1 MTYFSMQS
9 TNRPNATKSRLW
21 HLLALSSLAAAFVL
35 PASAGAA
42 TVNCSTASCLT
53 SALANAAPGDRIIL
67 AAGTY
72 TGNFVSGVNGTSSN
86 PIIIESA
93 SAANKAI
100 LNGGGTSSG
109 YTLYLTG
116 DYTQVKNIKV
126 TNAKKGIMIDNANYG
141 LIDGV
146 EVYNIGE
153 EGVHYRDGSSNN
165 VIQNSS
171 VYDTG
176 KVTADYGEGVYVG
189 SDVGKWGTYVK
200 EANNNR
206 ITNVTI
212 GPNVTAES
220 VDIKEGTTG
229 TIVENSTFNGTGISG
244 ANAADSFMDVKGNNS
259 IIRNNTVYRN
269 GNSIIVDAFQ
279 VHERSTGWGYN
290 NDFYNN
296 TVNLDNAT
304 PYVVLVNG
312 GSATACNNMRT
323 PSGNMYTSGVTTYTS
338 CTGGTPSPGILSV
351 SAVSDSGNDGNA
363 ASNTLDNNL
372 STRWS
377 SQGDGQWIKYDLG
390 ANKSVKYAAIAFHQ
404 GDVRTT
410 TFDVQV
416 STDNTNWTTLL
427 ANKVST
433 ATLSQVNYD
442 FTDTTARYVRIVGHG
457 NSSGNGWNSITEVDI
472 YGN

>member
-1 MTYFSMQS
+1 MTHYVKQS
-9 TNRPNATKSRLW
+9 TDRPNASKNRFP
-21 HLLALSSLAAAFVL
+21 HLLALTALAAAFVL
-35 PASAGAA
+35 PAPAGAA
-42 TVNCSTASCLT
+42 TVNCSTAACLT
-53 SALANAAPGDRIIL
+53 TALANASPGDHIVL

-72 TGNFVSGVNGTSSN
+72 TGNFVSGTNGNSAN

-116 DYTQVKNIKV
+116 DYTQVKNLKI
-126 TNAKKGIMIDNANYG
+126 TNAKKGIMIDNSNNG

-165 VIQNSS
+165 VIQNST

-259 IIRNNTVYRN
+259 IIRNNTAFRN
-269 GNSIIVDAFQ
+269 SNSIIVDAFQ
-279 VHERSTGWGYN
+279 VHERSPGWGYN

-296 TVNLDNAT
+296 TVNLDTAA

-312 GSATACNNMRT
+312 GSATACNNTRT
-323 PSGNMYTSGVTTYTS
+323 PAGNMYTSGVTTYTS
-338 CTGGTPSPGILSV
+338 CSDGTPTPNILSV
-351 SAVSDSGNDGNA
+351 SAVSDSGNDGNV

-390 ANKSVKYAAIAFHQ
+390 TSKTVKYASIAFHQ

-410 TFDVQV
+410 TFDVQI
-416 STDNTNWTTLL
+416 STDNTNWTTVL
-427 ANKVST
+427 ASKVS
-433 ATLSQVNYD
+433 ALTLSQVDYD
-442 FTDTTARYVRIVGHG
+442 FADMSARYVRVVGHG

>member
-1 MTYFSMQS
+1 MTYFSMRTIGLS
-9 TNRPNATKSRLW
+9 NVIRGRSSRL
-21 HLLALSSLAAAFVL
+21 LLVSTIIAAFAW
-35 PASAGAA
+35 PSQAGAA

-53 SALANAAPGDRIIL
+53 TALVNAAPGDRIIL

-72 TGNFVSGVNGTSSN
+72 TGNFVSGVNGTASN
-86 PIIIESA
+86 PITIESA
-93 SAANKAI
+93 SATNKAI

-116 DYTQVKNIKV
+116 DYTQVKNLKI
-126 TNAKKGIMIDNANYG
+126 TNAKKGIMIDNANNG

-171 VYDTG
+171 VHDTG
-176 KVTADYGEGVYVG
+176 QVTADYGEGLYVG
-189 SDVGKWGTYVK
+189 SDVGKWETYVK
-200 EANNNR
+200 EADNNR

-259 IIRNNTVYRN
+259 IIRNNIVNRN

-279 VHERSTGWGYN
+279 VHERSPGWGYN

-296 TVNLDNAT
+296 TANLDNAT
-304 PYVVLVNG
+304 PNVVLVNG
-312 GSATACNNMRT
+312 GSAKACNNTRT
-323 PSGNMYTSGVTTYTS
+323 PAGNMYTAGVTTYTS
-338 CTGGTPSPGILSV
+338 CTGGTPTPSLLTV
-351 SAVSDSGNDGNA
+351 STVSDSGNDGNVA
-363 ASNTLDNNL
+363 TNTLDNNL

-390 ANKSVKYAAIAFHQ
+390 ASKTIAYASIAFHQ
-404 GDVRTT
+404 GDIRTT
-410 TFDVQV
+410 TFDVQI
-416 STDNTNWTTLL
+416 SSDNTNWTNVLT
-427 ANKVST
+427 NKVST
-433 ATLSQVNYD
+433 STLSQVTYD
-442 FTDTTARYVRIVGHG
+442 FTDTAGRYVRIVGHG
-457 NSSGNGWNSITEVDI
+457 NSSGNGWNSITEVDL

>member
-1 MTYFSMQS
+1 MAYYSASSNNLHAAF
-9 TNRPNATKSRLW
+9 RRKF
-21 HLLALSSLAAAFVL
+21 SSLLLMSTVVATIAL
-35 PASAGAA
+35 PTQAGAA

-53 SALANAAPGDRIIL
+53 TALANAVAGDRIIL

-72 TGNFVSGVNGTSSN
+72 TGTFVSGVNGTSSS

-93 SAANKAI
+93 SSTNKAI

-109 YTLYLTG
+109 YTLHLTG
-116 DYTQVKNIKV
+116 NYTQVKNLKI
-126 TNAKKGIMIDNANYG
+126 TNAKKGIMIDNANNG

-165 VIQNSS
+165 IIQNSS
-171 VYDTG
+171 VHDTG
-176 KVTADYGEGVYVG
+176 LVTADYGEGVYVG
-189 SDVGKWGTYVK
+189 SDVGKWGTYIK
-200 EANNNR
+200 EADNNR

-220 VDIKEGTTG
+220 IDIKEGTTG

-259 IIRNNTVYRN
+259 IIRNNTVNRN

-279 VHERSTGWGYN
+279 VHERSPGWGFN

-296 TVNLDNAT
+296 TANLDSGT
-304 PYVVLVNG
+304 PNVVLVNG
-312 GSATACNNMRT
+312 GSAKACNNTRT
-323 PSGNMYTSGVTTYTS
+323 PAGNMYTAGVTVYTT
-338 CTGGTPSPGILSV
+338 CTGGTPSPSILSV
-351 SAVSDSGNDGNA
+351 SSVSDSGNDGNM

-377 SQGDGQWIKYDLG
+377 SQGDGQWINFDLG
-390 ANKSVKYAAIAFHQ
+390 SSKTVKYASIAFHQ

-410 TFDVQV
+410 TFDVQI
-416 STDNTNWTTLL
+416 SSDNTNWTTLL

-433 ATLSQVNYD
+433 TTLSQVTYD
-442 FTDTTARYVRIVGHG
+442 FTDTSGRYVRIVGHG

>member
-1 MTYFSMQS
+1 MTYFVMRTASLSNVFRRKS
-9 TNRPNATKSRLW
+9 TQ
-21 HLLALSSLAAAFVL
+21 LLLVSTLAAAFAL
-35 PASAGAA
+35 PAQAGAA
-42 TVNCSTASCLT
+42 TVNCSSASCLT
-53 SALANAAPGDRIIL
+53 TALANAAPGDRIVL

-72 TGNFVSGVNGTSSN
+72 TGNFVSGVNGTAAN
-86 PIIIESA
+86 PITIESA
-93 SAANKAI
+93 SATNKAI

-116 DYTQVKNIKV
+116 DYTQVKNLKI

-165 VIQNSS
+165 VIKNSS
-171 VYDTG
+171 VHDTG
-176 KVTADYGEGVYVG
+176 QVTADYGEGLYVG
-189 SDVGKWGTYVK
+189 SDVGKWETYVK
-200 EANNNR
+200 EADNNR

-259 IIRNNTVYRN
+259 IIRNNIVNRN
-269 GNSIIVDAFQ
+269 GNAIIVDAFQ
-279 VHERSTGWGYN
+279 VHERSPGWGYN

-296 TVNLDNAT
+296 TANLDNAT
-304 PYVVLVNG
+304 PNVVLVNG
-312 GSATACNNMRT
+312 GSAKACNNTRT
-323 PSGNMYTSGVTTYTS
+323 PAGNMYTSGVTTYTS
-338 CTGGTPSPGILSV
+338 CTGGTPTPSLLTV
-351 SAVSDSGNDGNA
+351 STVSDSGNDGNVA
-363 ASNTLDNNL
+363 TNTLDNNL

-390 ANKSVKYAAIAFHQ
+390 ASKTVAYASIAFHQ
-404 GDVRTT
+404 GDIRTT
-410 TFDVQV
+410 TFDVQI
-416 STDNTNWTTLL
+416 SSDNTNWTPLL
-427 ANKVST
+427 TNKIST
-433 ATLSQVNYD
+433 TTLSQVTYD
-442 FTDTTARYVRIVGHG
+442 FTDTAGRYVRIVGHG
-457 NSSGNGWNSITEVDI
+457 NSSGNGWNSITEVDF

>member
-1 MTYFSMQS
+1 MTYFSAS
-9 TNRPNATKSRLW
+9 SNNLHTAIRRKF
-21 HLLALSSLAAAFVL
+21 SSLLLVSAVVATIAL
-35 PASAGAA
+35 PTQASAA

-53 SALANAAPGDRIIL
+53 AALANAVAGDHIIL

-72 TGNFVSGVNGTSSN
+72 TGNFVSSVNGTSSN

-93 SAANKAI
+93 SSTNKAI
-100 LNGGGTSSG
+100 LSGGGTSSG
-109 YTLYLTG
+109 YTLHLTG
-116 DYTQVKNIKV
+116 NYTQIKNLKI
-126 TNAKKGIMIDNANYG
+126 TNAKKGIMIDNANNG

-171 VYDTG
+171 VHDTG

-189 SDVGKWGTYVK
+189 SDVGKWGTYIK
-200 EANNNR
+200 EADNNR

-259 IIRNNTVYRN
+259 IIRNNTVNRN

-279 VHERSTGWGYN
+279 VHERSPGWGFN

-296 TVNLDNAT
+296 TANLDNGT
-304 PYVVLVNG
+304 PNVVLVNG
-312 GSATACNNMRT
+312 GSAKACNNTRT
-323 PSGNMYTSGVTTYTS
+323 PAGNMYTAGVTVYTT
-338 CTGGTPSPGILSV
+338 CTGGTPSPSILSV
-351 SAVSDSGNDGNA
+351 SSVSDSGNDGNV

-377 SQGDGQWIKYDLG
+377 SQGDGQWINYDLG
-390 ANKSVKYAAIAFHQ
+390 SSKTVKYASIAFHQ
-404 GDVRTT
+404 GDIRTT
-410 TFDVQV
+410 TFDVQI
-416 STDNTNWTTLL
+416 SSDTTNWTTLL
-427 ANKVST
+427 ANKLST
-433 ATLSQVNYD
+433 TTLSQVTYD
-442 FTDTTARYVRIVGHG
+442 FTDTIGRYVRIVGHG